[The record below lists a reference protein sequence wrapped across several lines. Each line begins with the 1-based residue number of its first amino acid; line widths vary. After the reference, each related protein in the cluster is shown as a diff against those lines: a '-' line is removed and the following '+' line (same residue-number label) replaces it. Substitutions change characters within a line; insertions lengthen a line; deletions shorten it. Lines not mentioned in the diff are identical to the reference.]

1 MDVAFQVRRAGPGDE
16 SIVRA
21 LRLRAMT
28 DAPDAFG
35 STYERELARTAED
48 WQRWLTTGATFVAMA
63 ADDPCGL
70 VAGLHD
76 ADDPAVV
83 HLMSMWVDP
92 AHRGHAIADALVAA
106 LRLWARTDGAR
117 VVRLLVIDANHAA
130 RRCYERNG
138 FRQTGRRFVR
148 DRDGATELEMEVR

>member
-1 MDVAFQVRRAGPGDE
+1 MRE
-16 SIVRA
+16 

-35 STYERELARTAED
+35 STYDRELARTAED
-48 WQRWLTTGATFVAMA
+48 WQRWLTTGATFIAI
-63 ADDPCGL
+63 ADGNPCGL

-76 ADDPAVV
+76 ADEGTVV

-106 LRLWARTDGAR
+106 VRLWARAGRAR
-117 VVRLLVIDANHAA
+117 LVRLLVIDANHAA
-130 RRCYERNG
+130 RRCYQRNG
-138 FRQTGRRFVR
+138 FRDTGRRFVR
-148 DRDGATELEMEVR
+148 DRDGATEIEMEAPGASAH